1 VVLRGGVN
9 ALPAQM
15 SSFVSNSTSP
25 TRVVVDSTAPPC
37 PLAVVSAVLCLEL
50 VASHECVLLLEIDTV
65 AHDKRGTVHK
75 A

>member
-1 VVLRGGVN
+1 VLRGGINV
-9 ALPAQM
+9 LPARM
-15 SSFVSNSTSP
+15 SSFVSNSTSL
-25 TRVVVDSTAPPC
+25 TRVVADSMAPPC

-50 VASHECVLLLEIDTV
+50 VASHECVLLLESDIV